1 MVRWFIKEL
10 NVAVMDLTIIQ
21 QATTQRWFDHSSR
34 EFSLALVPR
43 KIRCSDCKNT
53 TTRLRL
59 YCKVATMNWKLVIF
73 VAIATTTAEKEPVCQ
88 QNGFFGYPNDCTR
101 FYRCV
106 DLTGSGN
113 FQKYSFSC
121 PVGTAFDQELSICNF
136 LHSVVPCGSVAPKM
150 KTVS

>member
-1 MVRWFIKEL
+1 
-10 NVAVMDLTIIQ
+10 
-21 QATTQRWFDHSSR
+21 
-34 EFSLALVPR
+34 
-43 KIRCSDCKNT
+43 
-53 TTRLRL
+53 
-59 YCKVATMNWKLVIF
+59 MNWKLVIF
-73 VAIATTTAEKEPVCQ
+73 VAIAATAEKEPVCQ